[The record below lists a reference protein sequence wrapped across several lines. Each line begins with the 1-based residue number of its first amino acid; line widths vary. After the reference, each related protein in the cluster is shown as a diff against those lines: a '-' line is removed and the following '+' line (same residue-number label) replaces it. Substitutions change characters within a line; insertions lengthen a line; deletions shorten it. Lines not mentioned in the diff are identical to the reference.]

1 MKRIIKVLIAAA
13 LIVVAGICLIG
24 CEKKTSLPS
33 EYNDYQHDISVLRMV
48 EDTFN
53 KKLSDSKYEELEAVI
68 TYTGQQGFVLDS
80 PMQIKSEN
88 EELVNTLLKEITS
101 EILNEYKFDSKRL
114 KANDELVLTIK
125 DKKVTMQYDKDK

>member
-1 MKRIIKVLIAAA
+1 MKRVIRTLLTAVLIV
-13 LIVVAGICLIG
+13 IAGMCLIG
-24 CEKKTSLPS
+24 CDNEIKTNT
-33 EYNDYQHDISVLRMV
+33 EHNDYQHDKSVLRLV

-53 KKLSDSKYEELEAVI
+53 KKLNHTKYEELEAVI

-80 PMQIKSEN
+80 PMQIESEN
-88 EELVNTLLKEITS
+88 EELVNTLLKDVTTEIKNDYQF
-101 EILNEYKFDSKRL
+101 ESKRL

>member
-13 LIVVAGICLIG
+13 LIVVAGMWLIG

-53 KKLSDSKYEELEAVI
+53 KKLNDTKYEELEAVI

-80 PMQIKSEN
+80 PMQIESEN
-88 EELVNTLLKEITS
+88 EELVNTLLKDVTTEIKNDYQF
-101 EILNEYKFDSKRL
+101 ESKRL

>member
-1 MKRIIKVLIAAA
+1 MERK
-13 LIVVAGICLIG
+13 
-24 CEKKTSLPS
+24 
-33 EYNDYQHDISVLRMV
+33 DIEQRFKWKI
-48 EDTFN
+48 EDVFESGRGKN
-53 KKLSDSKYEELEAVI
+53 KKLNDTKYEELEAVI

-80 PMQIKSEN
+80 PMQIESEN

-101 EILNEYKFDSKRL
+101 EILNEYRFDSKRL

>member
-13 LIVVAGICLIG
+13 LIVVAGMWLIG

-53 KKLSDSKYEELEAVI
+53 KKLNDTKYEELEAVI

-101 EILNEYKFDSKRL
+101 EILNKYKFDSKRL

>member
-13 LIVVAGICLIG
+13 LIVVAGMWLIG

-53 KKLSDSKYEELEAVI
+53 KKLNDTKYEELEAVI

-114 KANDELVLTIK
+114 KASDELVLTIK

>member
-1 MKRIIKVLIAAA
+1 MKRVFRTLLTVVLI
-13 LIVVAGICLIG
+13 VTAGMCLIG
-24 CEKKTSLPS
+24 CEKKNSLPS

-53 KKLSDSKYEELEAVI
+53 KKLNDTKYEELEAVI

-101 EILNEYKFDSKRL
+101 EILNEYRFDSKRL